1 MFDIL
6 ELNLSSIGEGNWYTS
21 LIESQRH
28 VGSTPTLCI
37 RVCRELVYRG
47 ISKILGF
54 VGSNPTASLEYRCEV
69 AERSIALSWKGR
81 GRLIAARG
89 FKSHPRSIT
98 WRVSLIGK
106 ATPC

>member
-54 VGSNPTASLEYRCEV
+54 VDSNPTIPIVVYLYKKRYTELYREYRH
-69 AERSIALSWKGR
+69 W
-81 GRLIAARG
+81 
-89 FKSHPRSIT
+89 
-98 WRVSLIGK
+98 
-106 ATPC
+106 